1 MSRFS
6 SPSSVE
12 HAKVMIEAGATQLH
26 GFLEIPPQAHGVVLF
41 AHGSGS
47 GRHSIRNQRV
57 AEALRQRG
65 MATLLFDLL
74 TEEEE
79 SFDELTAHLRFDIPL
94 LARRLRLATSWV
106 LDDRELQGL
115 PLGYFGA
122 STGAAAALI
131 AAAEETEHVHAVVS
145 RGGRPDL
152 ARHALS
158 RVAAPTLLIVGGN
171 DLEVLALN
179 RGAYSRLTGEKRLE
193 IVPGASHLFEESGTL
208 AEVSTLAGAW
218 FSHYFSTH
226 GRNP

>member
-1 MSRFS
+1 MSR
-6 SPSSVE
+6 SPSSSVE
-12 HAKVMIEAGATQLH
+12 QPKVLIEAGSVRLH
-26 GFLEIPPQAHGVVLF
+26 GFLEVPPQAHGVVLF

-47 GRHSIRNQRV
+47 GRYSIRNQRV
-57 AEALRQRG
+57 AESLRQQG

-94 LARRLRLATSWV
+94 LARRLRLATSWA

-131 AAAEETEHVHAVVS
+131 AAAGETEHVRAIVS

-152 ARHALS
+152 ARDALP

-179 RGAYSRLTGEKRLE
+179 RAAYSRLTGEKRLE
-193 IVPGASHLFEESGTL
+193 IVPGASHLFEETL
-208 AEVSTLAGAW
+208 AEVSALAGSW
-218 FSHYFSTH
+218 FSRHFSVH